1 MKCTECPD
9 YPECSK
15 KHDLRSRRHTCSKA
29 KAEKGADMTLTKA
42 LNMIEKEYER
52 AKGLEY
58 VRNPLAY
65 ALYKVWKVADRQ
77 NEEE

>member
-1 MKCTECPD
+1 MKCKECPD

-15 KHDLRSRRHTCSKA
+15 NYDLRSRRRHCTKA